1 MSSLLDNLPDIDFAQ
16 KDTAVIEAEVIER
29 FEKEVDRTLRASDP
43 LRYLLLTFVKYLSM
57 QRNQIDFAGKQNLL
71 KYAHEGFLQ
80 NLGALLG
87 VEINEPAAAKT
98 ELEFRISTALP
109 SATIIQRG
117 TRATPGN
124 DLYFAT
130 TIDAEIR
137 AGDVSIVIPAQC
149 TEAGVIGN
157 GYLAGQVNRLVD
169 TFPFHESVRN
179 IDVTQGGADRE
190 SLDSLRERIRLRPE
204 SFSTAGPAGAYEYWA
219 KTASQLIVDVAV
231 NTPNPGEVEI
241 IPLLKGGEMP
251 TQAILSDVY
260 KICNDEKRRPLTD
273 KVIVR
278 APEKVEYIIDFTYF
292 ISRRNSSV
300 GASIQQGVTQAIDEF
315 ILWQKSML
323 GRDINPS
330 QLTKMLMKTGIK
342 RVEIREPHHKVLR
355 YFELGVNGE
364 MKFAYGGLEDD

>member
-1 MSSLLDNLPDIDFAQ
+1 MSSLLENLPEINFAQ

-29 FEKEVDRTLRASDP
+29 FEIEADRTLRASDP

-87 VEINEPAAAKT
+87 VDINEPAAART
-98 ELEFRISTALP
+98 ELEFKISTILP
-109 SATIIQRG
+109 SNTIIPRG

-130 TIDAEIR
+130 SIDAEIQ
-137 AGDVSIVIPAQC
+137 AGEVSTIIPAEC
-149 TEAGVIGN
+149 TEVGVIGN

-169 TFPFHESVRN
+169 TFPFHYSVRN
-179 IDVTQGGADRE
+179 VDVTQGGADRE

-204 SFSTAGPAGAYEYWA
+204 SFSTAGPSGAYEYWA
-219 KTASQLIVDVAV
+219 KTASQLIVDVSV
-231 NTPNPGEVEI
+231 KSPSPGVVEI
-241 IPLLKGGEMP
+241 IPLLKGGELP
-251 TQAILSDVY
+251 TQAILDDVY
-260 KICNDEKRRPLTD
+260 KICNDDKRRPLTD
-273 KVIVR
+273 KVVVR
-278 APEKVEYIIDFTYF
+278 APEIVEYVTDFTYF

-300 GASIQQGVTQAIDEF
+300 GTSIQQGVVQAHDDF

-330 QLTKMLMKTGIK
+330 QFTKMLMKTGIK
-342 RVEIREPHHKVLR
+342 RVEIREPQHKVLQ
-355 YFELGVNGE
+355 YFELGINKG
-364 MKFAYGGLEDD
+364 MSFTYGGLEDD